1 MHRLEGHM
9 RSAATSCPGRRRSPR
24 RSSQLGGFVMVDLT
38 KGQKDVIGAD
48 GHQLV
53 TGGPGSG
60 KTTISILKAAK
71 IACETL
77 KPSQR
82 ILFLSFARATVSR
95 VLEAIDEESGITR
108 DERKRIEVDTYHS
121 FFWRV
126 LKTHGYL
133 VGFPRRMTILTP
145 PNEAIA
151 LSVVRSGYKAASKL
165 SIEEKTEKRAREVA
179 ERNRLA
185 TEEGKVCFDLFA
197 DRVAVLL
204 HGSDKVRSLISTMY
218 PYIILDEFQDTSTD
232 QWRVVQALGASSTL
246 IALADP
252 EQRIFDFI
260 GADPERLNHFKEAFN
275 PSVHDLA
282 GDNHRSKGTDIALF
296 GNDIL
301 TGKFCQNE
309 YQGIGCEA
317 FESNPNQAYA
327 SLVGQVLRA
336 RKRLI
341 DSGRRDWSLAVLVPT
356 KRMTRL
362 VSDVLREPFGKV
374 PAIAHSAAVDM
385 EGPILAAEIIA
396 FLLQQRGHVACFD
409 EFIELLC
416 SYFHGRGGAAPTKGD
431 IGEAARFRM
440 ALAKWN
446 ECLAMGKPAPGN
458 SVLNDTFAVHQTA
471 AALVLTGDPDLD
483 WVAMRTVL
491 DGGACS
497 RLNCVGKEVR
507 NVRLLERGTQ
517 LRQGLAQD
525 WRDTGGYRN
534 ALTITRQ
541 AFIQEH
547 FSTAHKPES
556 GVVVMN
562 MHKAKGKQ
570 FDEVIIFEG
579 WPKRV
584 KQKIVA
590 NPDRIVSG
598 NVHDGPMT
606 QARQNFRVSV
616 TRAKS
621 RTTIMTPRD
630 DICVLLRPSP
640 GPAAQ

>member
-1 MHRLEGHM
+1 
-9 RSAATSCPGRRRSPR
+9 
-24 RSSQLGGFVMVDLT
+24 MVELAQA
-38 KGQKDVIGAD
+38 QKDVLKAD

-60 KTTISILKAAK
+60 KTTVSILKAAK
-71 IACETL
+71 IAREL
-77 KPSQR
+77 LGPGQR

-95 VLEAIDEESGITR
+95 VFEAIDEERSIAR
-108 DERKRIEVDTYHS
+108 EEKQRIEVDTYHS
-121 FFWRV
+121 FFWRI

-133 VGFPRRMTILTP
+133 VGFPRRMAILTP

-151 LSVVRSGYKAASKL
+151 LSAVRSGYKAVSKL
-165 SIEEKTEKRAREVA
+165 SEEEKAEKRAREDA
-179 ERNRLA
+179 ERMRLA

-197 DRVAVLL
+197 ERVAILL
-204 HGSDKVRSLISTMY
+204 HGSSKVRSLVSTMY
-218 PYIILDEFQDTSTD
+218 PYIILDEFQDTSAD
-232 QWRVVQALGASSTL
+232 QWRVVQALGMNSTM

-252 EQRIFDFI
+252 EQRIFEFI
-260 GADPERLNHFKEAFN
+260 GADPERLNHFTAAFA

-282 GDNHRSKGTDIALF
+282 GENHRSKGTDIALF

-301 TGKFCQNE
+301 SGKFRQND
-309 YQGIGCEA
+309 YQGIGYEP

-327 SLVGQVLRA
+327 SLIGQVLQA

-341 DSGRRDWSLAVLVPT
+341 DGGRPGWSLAILVPT
-356 KRMTRL
+356 KRMTRF
-362 VSDVLREPFGKV
+362 VSDVLREPFGTV
-374 PAIAHSAAVDM
+374 PPIAHSAAVDM

-396 FLLQQRGHVACFD
+396 FLLEQRGHATCFD
-409 EFIELLC
+409 EFVEVLC
-416 SYFHGRGGAAPTKGD
+416 SYFHGRGGAAPTRGD
-431 IGEAARFRM
+431 LDEAARFRA

-446 ECLAMGKPAPGN
+446 ECLAAGKPTPGN
-458 SVLNDTFAVHQTA
+458 SVLKSTFAVHQA
-471 AALVLTGDPDLD
+471 VAALELTGDPDAD
-483 WVAMRTVL
+483 WVAVRAIL
-491 DGGACS
+491 DAGGCT
-497 RLNCVGKEVR
+497 RLGDVAKEVR

-525 WRDTGGYRN
+525 WRDFGGYRN
-534 ALTITRQ
+534 ALAITRQ
-541 AFIQEH
+541 SFVQEH
-547 FSTAHKPES
+547 FATAHKPES

-570 FDEVIIFEG
+570 FDEVIIYEG

-584 KQKIVA
+584 RRKIVA

-598 NVHDGPMT
+598 NVLDGAMT

-616 TRAKS
+616 TRAKM

-630 DICVLLRPSP
+630 DVCVLLRPVET
-640 GPAAQ
+640 